1 MNDKNLINISQS
13 DLFSKQ
19 EMETEKPTLYRVILI
34 NDDFTPMEFVVDVL
48 MSIFHMDKQNATKT
62 MLNVHTKGKGNC
74 GLYTYEIAETKV
86 AQVKKMA
93 KDNQYPLLCSLEKE

>member
-1 MNDKNLINISQS
+1 MNDKDLINISQS

-62 MLNVHTKGKGNC
+62 MLNVHTEGKGIC

>member
-1 MNDKNLINISQS
+1 
-13 DLFSKQ
+13 
-19 EMETEKPTLYRVILI
+19 
-34 NDDFTPMEFVVDVL
+34 
-48 MSIFHMDKQNATKT
+48 MDKQNATKT

>member
-1 MNDKNLINISQS
+1 MNDKDLINISQS
-13 DLFSKQ
+13 DFFSKQ

-48 MSIFHMDKQNATKT
+48 MGIFHMDKQNATKT
-62 MLNVHTKGKGNC
+62 MLNVHTEGKGIC